1 MPAAVSAMPPFHT
14 VPYQPISTVDITAQ
28 LSQLSTRQLRLLY
41 EICMMLL
48 MYSVGM
54 PESKLQMG
62 DPIPDHSDQDKSLS
76 DLSMSLL
83 PKTEADSV
91 PILIQLAG
99 LGLTDACAVL
109 GENYFRTKEP
119 GLAAI
124 WFA

>member
-1 MPAAVSAMPPFHT
+1 M
-14 VPYQPISTVDITAQ
+14 
-28 LSQLSTRQLRLLY
+28 
-41 EICMMLL
+41 
-48 MYSVGM
+48 
-54 PESKLQMG
+54 
-62 DPIPDHSDQDKSLS
+62 
-76 DLSMSLL
+76 

-124 WFA
+124 WFAKGARLGHVFCLYNLGMMYAFPNLRLDNRYIMLLSQDPNHNKNVKKKASSEDPKKKEAVPEPSS